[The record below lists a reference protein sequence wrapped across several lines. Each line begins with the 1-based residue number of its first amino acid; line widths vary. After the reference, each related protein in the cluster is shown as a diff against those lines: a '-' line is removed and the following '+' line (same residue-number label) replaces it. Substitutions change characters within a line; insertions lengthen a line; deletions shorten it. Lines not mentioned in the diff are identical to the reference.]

1 MSLQQPICVR
11 IGIPAGPQIRHTMS
25 LRKCLLHSS
34 VLEFLLQ
41 LCVRSLE
48 NLLMRFEEPS
58 SMVRWDTPLFTILW
72 TDEMIPGEQIWD
84 SITKGNLK
92 PPNSGTLSVG
102 YFSPNNL

>member
-1 MSLQQPICVR
+1 MN
-11 IGIPAGPQIRHTMS
+11 
-25 LRKCLLHSS
+25 LRKSLLHPR

-58 SMVRWDTPLFTILW
+58 SMVRWDAPLFSIPW
-72 TDEMIPGEQIWD
+72 TDEAIPGEQIWE

-102 YFSPNNL
+102 QLAINTP